1 MEWQTPQALYLILPL
16 TAVWLIV
23 ALMSDRRRSLAREA
37 FAARAMWSRIYPPV
51 SFARFWIKLI
61 LREVAIVS
69 GLVALA
75 GPQFGIQYEQVI
87 PRGSDLYV
95 MIDVSRSMLADDVP
109 PTRLGRAKADV
120 SSLLNRL
127 EGERVG
133 LIAFAGQAVVKCPLT
148 VDYDSFRRALEELDT
163 DSAPRGGTAIG
174 DAIRKALEVFH
185 AKADRDQAILLITD
199 GDDQQSYPLE
209 AAAIAAERHVT
220 IFAVGLGDSER
231 GARIPR
237 KGNDKSFTEY
247 NDQQVWSK
255 LDSNLLEQIALKTS
269 GVYVPA
275 GTRAYDLG
283 ELYTQ
288 HLHGRAGDDATAQ
301 QRIRRTERYQ
311 LFLALSLMALLI
323 DLCIAAFPKSTPLS
337 SSEPAVTHEPRSQ
350 RSLTTSSIGQ
360 AATLSLWA
368 VVIWGLSAQSGLAI
382 EPGAQVRDGLKLYS
396 KGSYTEARDKFVA
409 ANEELEKQKSP
420 TAAIAAFDE
429 ACALHRKGDVDQARE
444 SYLRAGLSSDR
455 KIAISAHFNLGTM
468 SAEEGK
474 KLAGDQPESVPPD
487 KRQEVLDRL
496 ANAVDAYRHCLELQ
510 SDHAPSRRNLEL
522 IRQWVKYY
530 TDKWDEIDRQ
540 KRRDESNLLQF
551 LDFVTQTQSSLKEN
565 VQQLPPRA
573 HSDAFAEL
581 KRAQHELTEEI
592 PTLREKIAR
601 DLQPQASAGQTSPPP
616 NSKELEEG
624 IKLLQNWADT
634 AGEKMAAAAARLGEK
649 EAAKATENQ
658 QQAIDELERIWEAV
672 IPFHPLLTKE
682 LADQTQIKQTLS
694 PKSAEADQQTKDSV
708 PDNDTRSPDE
718 TNAKSNQQSEQKE
731 KQTEIVEF
739 DFKKLEDSQQKTL
752 RRARTLGPKAQAELD
767 RLESAPADKEQSTP
781 ASVPSE
787 GEQQPTGPNP
797 EEIKA
802 GLRKAIELAPSAVD
816 EMEAAIKSL
825 RQKNQPTAA
834 EHAEEARRILEE
846 IQQAQPKNDQ
856 QNQQKKD
863 EQKKQDQQKQEQQKK
878 DEQKQDQQGK
888 DEQKQ
893 DEQKQDEQSEK
904 EEQQKQEQKN
914 QSQKQDKQQVSQDRV
929 EAALRKVREREQE
942 KRERDRKMKAL
953 FMGKVPV
960 DKDW

>member
-16 TAVWLIV
+16 TAVWLML

-37 FAARAMWSRIYPPV
+37 FAARTMWSRIFPPV
-51 SFARFWIKLI
+51 SSTRFWVKLI

-120 SSLLNRL
+120 SSLINRL
-127 EGERVG
+127 EGERIG

-148 VDYDSFRRALEELDT
+148 VDYDSFRRALDELDT

-220 IFAVGLGDSER
+220 IFAIGLGDSER

-247 NDQQVWSK
+247 NDQQVWTK
-255 LDSNLLEQIALKTS
+255 LDSSLLEQIALKTS

-311 LFLALSLMALLI
+311 LFLALSLVALLI
-323 DLCIAAFPKSTPLS
+323 DLCIAPYAKSAPLS
-337 SSEPAVTHEPRSQ
+337 SIDSTITREPHSRRS
-350 RSLTTSSIGQ
+350 SPASSMGQ
-360 AATLSLWA
+360 KATLSMWA
-368 VVIWGLSAQSGLAI
+368 LIVWVLLSQSSLAI
-382 EPGAQVRDGLKLYS
+382 EPAAQVRDGLKLYS
-396 KGSYTEARDKFVA
+396 KGNYAEARDKFVSA
-409 ANEELEKQKSP
+409 SEELEKQKSP
-420 TAAIAAFDE
+420 TSAIAAFDE
-429 ACALHRKGDVDQARE
+429 ACALHRKGDLDQARE
-444 SYLRAGLSSDR
+444 CYLRAGLSSDR
-455 KIAISAHFNLGTM
+455 SIAISAHFNLGTL
-468 SAEEGK
+468 SAEQGK
-474 KLAGDQPESVPPD
+474 TLAGDQPEIVPPD
-487 KRQEVLDRL
+487 KRQEVLDHL
-496 ANAVDAYRHCLELQ
+496 SSAVDAYRHCLELQ
-510 SDHAPSRRNLEL
+510 SDHVASRRNLEL
-522 IRQWVKYY
+522 IRQWIKYY
-530 TDKWDEIDRQ
+530 SDKWHEIDRQ

-551 LDFVTQTQSSLKEN
+551 LDFLTQTESSLKES
-565 VQQLPPRA
+565 VQKLPPNS

-581 KRAQHELTEEI
+581 KRAQQELSEEI
-592 PTLREKIAR
+592 PTLRDKIAR
-601 DLQPQASAGQTSPPP
+601 DLQPQASPGQVAPQS

-634 AGEKMAAAAARLGEK
+634 AGEKMASAAGRLGEK
-649 EAAKATENQ
+649 EPAKAVDHQ
-658 QQAIDELERIWEAV
+658 QQAIDELEKIWEAV
-672 IPFHPLLTKE
+672 IPFQPLLTKE

-694 PKSAEADQQTKDSV
+694 PKSSVTDQQAKE
-708 PDNDTRSPDE
+708 PAAENDNGLSEDTNE
-718 TNAKSNQQSEQKE
+718 KSNQPPSERPTE
-731 KQTEIVEF
+731 QTEIVDL
-739 DFKKLEDSQQKTL
+739 DFKNLEESQQKTL
-752 RRARTLGPKAQAELD
+752 RRARMLGPKAEDELNRLASSAFDKDQAKPQTSGQPDED
-767 RLESAPADKEQSTP
+767 PQPSAPD
-781 ASVPSE
+781 
-787 GEQQPTGPNP
+787 P
-797 EEIKA
+797 EEAKA
-802 GLRKAIELAPSAVD
+802 GLRKAIELAPQAID

-825 RQKNQPTAA
+825 RQKDQSTAA

-846 IQQAQPKNDQ
+846 IQRAQKKKDQ
-856 QNQQKKD
+856 EDQKKKD
-863 EQKKQDQQKQEQQKK
+863 EQKKNQDKQQQDQQQQDK
-878 DEQKQDQQGK
+878 EN
-888 DEQKQ
+888 QKQ
-893 DEQKQDEQSEK
+893 DEQKQDEQKKDDSAK
-904 EEQQKQEQKN
+904 KDDQQQQQKN
-914 QSQKQDKQQVSQDRV
+914 QQQKQDKQQVSQDRV

-942 KRERDRKMKAL
+942 KRERDRKLKAL

>member
-1 MEWQTPQALYLILPL
+1 MEWQNPQALYLILPL

-23 ALMSDRRRSLAREA
+23 ALMSDRRRALAREA
-37 FAARAMWSRIYPPV
+37 FAARSMWSRIYPPV
-51 SFARFWIKLI
+51 SPARFWIKLI

-75 GPQFGIQYEQVI
+75 GPQFGVQYEQVV

-120 SSLLNRL
+120 SSLINRL

-148 VDYDSFRRALEELDT
+148 VDYDSFRRALDELDT

-185 AKADRDQAILLITD
+185 LKADRDQAILLITD

-220 IFAVGLGDSER
+220 IFAVGLGDSEH

-288 HLHGRAGDDATAQ
+288 HLHGRAGDDAASQ

-311 LFLALSLMALLI
+311 LFLAIALISLLVDLS
-323 DLCIAAFPKSTPLS
+323 IAAYPKTTPLTATESTIVRKPASPHS
-337 SSEPAVTHEPRSQ
+337 SQASVSQPVTM
-350 RSLTTSSIGQ
+350 
-360 AATLSLWA
+360 SLWA
-368 VVIWGLSAQSGLAI
+368 FVIGLLFAQNGLAI
-382 EPGAQVRDGLKLYS
+382 EPATEVREGLKLYS
-396 KGSYTEARDKFVA
+396 KGSYTEARDKFVSA
-409 ANEELEKQKSP
+409 TEELEKQKSP

-429 ACALHRKGDVDQARE
+429 ACALHRKGDIDQARE
-444 SYLRAGLSSDR
+444 SYLRAGLSSVR

-487 KRQEVLDRL
+487 KRQQVLDQL

-530 TDKWDEIDRQ
+530 TDKWHELDRQ

-551 LDFVTQTQSSLKEN
+551 LEFLTQAETALKES
-565 VQQLPPRA
+565 VGRLPPAA
-573 HSDAFAEL
+573 HTDAFAEL
-581 KRAQHELTEEI
+581 KRVQQELTEEI

-601 DLQPQASAGQTSPPP
+601 DLQPQASPGQASPPS
-616 NSKELEEG
+616 NSNELEEG

-634 AGEKMAAAAARLGEK
+634 AGEQMAAAATRLGEK
-649 EAAKATENQ
+649 DVIKATDNQ
-658 QQAIDELERIWEAV
+658 QQAIEELERIWEAV
-672 IPFHPLLTKE
+672 IPFHPLLAKE
-682 LADQTQIKQTLS
+682 LADQTQIKQTLL
-694 PKSAEADQQTKDSV
+694 PKSAEADHQSKDSV
-708 PDNDTRSPDE
+708 PDNDARLREDA
-718 TNAKSNQQSEQKE
+718 NDRSNQQTEQKPE
-731 KQTEIVEF
+731 QTEIVDL
-739 DFKKLEDSQQKTL
+739 DFKKLEESQQKTL
-752 RRARTLGPKAQAELD
+752 RRARTLSPKAQAELE
-767 RLESAPADKEQSTP
+767 RLESAPPDKEPGSQA
-781 ASVPSE
+781 ASPTAD
-787 GEQQPTGPNP
+787 EQQPQAQNP
-797 EEIKA
+797 EEAKA
-802 GLRKAIELAPSAVD
+802 GLRKAIELAPAAVD

-825 RQKNQPTAA
+825 RQKNQPIAA

-856 QNQQKKD
+856 QNQQKNN
-863 EQKKQDQQKQEQQKK
+863 EQKKQDQQNQDQQKQNEQKQDPQSKDDQKPEEQKK
-878 DEQKQDQQGK
+878 DEPSK
-888 DEQKQ
+888 
-893 DEQKQDEQSEK
+893 K
-904 EEQQKQEQKN
+904 EDQQKQQQKN
-914 QSQKQDKQQVSQDRV
+914 QSQKQDQQQVSQDRV

-942 KRERDRKMKAL
+942 KHERDRKLKAL